1 MTSNDSVPFS
11 PATITFTPS
20 APIVHGEK
28 TYPTLTLR
36 RMKVK
41 DRTMADL
48 VNGDNRKM
56 FAIIASM
63 AGVPIQVIE
72 EMDDDDFTRLE
83 EVAQPLLGKSI
94 RDQKARQEAVVANAV
109 KEAISEVAKSA
120 TM

>member
-1 MTSNDSVPFS
+1 MSSTEAVPFS
-11 PATITFTPS
+11 PATVTFTPS

-48 VNGDNRKM
+48 VNGENRKM
-56 FAIIASM
+56 FAIFASM

-94 RDQKARQEAVVANAV
+94 QGQKARQEAIVANAL
-109 KEAISEVAKSA
+109 KEAITEVAKTA
-120 TM
+120 M